1 MLTDETKL
9 ESQLIGRMAHWF
21 HFSESG
27 QEILASTSNFKM
39 LRAALLEQGRKPGN
53 RNVRGN
59 MWPLVKL
66 DGHLRDSYTLGIGG
80 RDMTVETEPTH
91 LAQTDATKTLE
102 TGRVARHQWHW
113 GHRPWQDMDYSSSA
127 EHSVSEEAVGAVFP
141 LGEPRELKPESH
153 VVAQCLITHETLTHP
168 P

>member
-80 RDMTVETEPTH
+80 RDMTVETEP
-91 LAQTDATKTLE
+91 
-102 TGRVARHQWHW
+102 V
-113 GHRPWQDMDYSSSA
+113 
-127 EHSVSEEAVGAVFP
+127 
-141 LGEPRELKPESH
+141 
-153 VVAQCLITHETLTHP
+153 
-168 P
+168 